1 MSRDPDRPLRR
12 DAVRNRQRLIDAAR
26 EVFAERGVNV
36 TLDDVARH
44 AGLGV
49 GTVYRRFPTKEALI
63 EAVFDQLSEQMV
75 KIAER
80 SLEYED
86 SWAGLTN
93 FLERMNDVVAG
104 DRGVRDVVLGTRRG
118 FETAEKT
125 RASMAPAVNELIA
138 RAKADGHLRS
148 DVERTDL
155 FLIDVMV
162 DAVRW
167 YTRGVAP
174 EQWRRCLAL
183 ILEGLRNRREGPG
196 ELPEPALDE
205 EALSKAMRAAGRP

>member
-1 MSRDPDRPLRR
+1 MSREPGRPLRR
-12 DAVRNRQRLIDAAR
+12 DAVRNRQRLIEAAR

-36 TLDDVARH
+36 TLDDIARH

-63 EAVFDQLSEQMV
+63 EAVFDELSERMV
-75 KIAER
+75 EIAER
-80 SLEYED
+80 CMEYED
-86 SWAGLTN
+86 SWAGLVT

-104 DRGVRDVVLGTRRG
+104 DRGVRDVVLSTRRG

-138 RAKADGHLRS
+138 RAKADGHLRP

-162 DAVRW
+162 DAARW

-183 ILEGLRNRREGPG
+183 VLDGLRNRREGPS

-205 EALSKAMRAAGRP
+205 AALSKAMRAAGRR

>member
-1 MSRDPDRPLRR
+1 MSREPDRPLRR
-12 DAVRNRQRLIDAAR
+12 DAEQNRQRLIDAAR

-44 AGLGV
+44 AGLGI
-49 GTVYRRFPTKEALI
+49 GTAYRRFPTKDALI
-63 EAVFDQLSEQMV
+63 EAVFDQLSERMV
-75 KIAER
+75 EIAER

-86 SWAGLTN
+86 SWAGLVN

-104 DRGVRDVVLGTRRG
+104 DRGVRDVVLGTKRG
-118 FETAEKT
+118 FGTAEKT
-125 RASMAPAVNELIA
+125 RASMASAVNELIA
-138 RAKADGHLRS
+138 RAKADGHLRH

-162 DAVRW
+162 DAARW

-183 ILEGLRNRREGPG
+183 VLDGLRYRREGPS
-196 ELPEPALDE
+196 ELPEPPLDE
-205 EALSKAMRAAGRP
+205 EALGKAMRSGGRS